1 MLELIP
7 IQLNDEYRKKWN
19 VHNSDFK
26 LLYKD
31 GVKVSDTLYR
41 VGGFGANLNDD
52 YFMLLK
58 HIEAFYS
65 KDIMKMCINKDPK
78 HLAGHWCII
87 DKNGIEKVNFEDFD
101 SPYLTGGC
109 VYSLK
114 NKYYN
119 IETGECYCTYS
130 SECMTT
136 EHFIFLNNQ
145 FDDDKSKRGVIKI
158 MKATGTYELFK

>member
-52 YFMLLK
+52 YLCVNAPVV
-58 HIEAFYS
+58 IE
-65 KDIMKMCINKDPK
+65 I
-78 HLAGHWCII
+78 
-87 DKNGIEKVNFEDFD
+87 
-101 SPYLTGGC
+101 
-109 VYSLK
+109 
-114 NKYYN
+114 
-119 IETGECYCTYS
+119 
-130 SECMTT
+130 
-136 EHFIFLNNQ
+136 
-145 FDDDKSKRGVIKI
+145 
-158 MKATGTYELFK
+158 